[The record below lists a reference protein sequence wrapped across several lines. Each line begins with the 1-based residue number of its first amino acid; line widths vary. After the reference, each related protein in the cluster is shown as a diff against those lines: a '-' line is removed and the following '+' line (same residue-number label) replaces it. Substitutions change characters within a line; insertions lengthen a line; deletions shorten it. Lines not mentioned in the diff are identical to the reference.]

1 MVISGSLPNPP
12 AQLAQEL
19 TTAFQ
24 QNGLPV
30 LEQSI
35 ADSGNIAAQPLM
47 NHYSPALDSMHYWFM
62 KKSVNLYGEA
72 LVRAIS
78 RKTSGKGSMEEG
90 LQIIRQFWKARGIE
104 PGALRIIDGSGLS
117 PQNRITAGTLV
128 KVLHYARKQWWFAQ
142 YLDAFPIYNNMTLK
156 SGTIGGAKSF
166 AGYFTT
172 LSGKTVI
179 LAILV
184 NNYEGSANAI
194 VGKMFTLL
202 DELKK

>member
-1 MVISGSLPNPP
+1 
-12 AQLAQEL
+12 
-19 TTAFQ
+19 
-24 QNGLPV
+24 
-30 LEQSI
+30 
-35 ADSGNIAAQPLM
+35 M

-142 YLDAFPIYNNMTLK
+142 YLDAFPIYNNITLK

-179 LAILV
+179 LAMLV